1 MLYFHVN
8 IEANTER
15 RAVTPAELIYG
26 VDEAG
31 SETQHRRVLNS
42 SMRYKR
48 MLLLKSG
55 LGITL
60 SLLFFSIFP
69 GETKFGFLIT
79 SFVAVMMIMPSL
91 GQRIARRS

>member
-15 RAVTPAELIYG
+15 RAVTVAELIYG

-55 LGITL
+55 L
-60 SLLFFSIFP
+60 
-69 GETKFGFLIT
+69 
-79 SFVAVMMIMPSL
+79 
-91 GQRIARRS
+91 QRAAGHR